1 MQGFGDFSEKS
12 FHFKKSQQLLRF
24 VDFSLIFAP
33 MREKESSNKPLR
45 ASEKLPTRFVPVGGT
60 ISRYGFTLTAV
71 LRPSSA
77 KLLPCEACS
86 GCWFSKAR
94 VSDELITNCTDIQCS
109 KWDRMDGRNVWF
121 KLEGEV

>member
-1 MQGFGDFSEKS
+1 M
-12 FHFKKSQQLLRF
+12 RI
-24 VDFSLIFAP
+24 VDISLIFAL

-71 LRPSSA
+71 LRPSAA

-86 GCWFSKAR
+86 GCWFAKGR
-94 VSDELITNCTDIQCS
+94 VGELITNCTDIQCS